1 MRCALALALVVGL
14 LAAVAPA
21 SAAGQRVET
30 IRGASGPGPAR
41 LDRVTVVEQG
51 PRSAD
56 TVLVLVPGTAS
67 GAGDFTL
74 VGRELMR
81 RVDDLQVWSMDRRG
95 NALEDTSR
103 FEDALEGR
111 ITPRAAFDYYLGW
124 LADPTISPH
133 FEPPDEAE
141 LSFAREWGLPLQ
153 VADLRRVVRAA
164 GRGGRRVVLG
174 GHSLGASVTL
184 AYAAWDFAG
193 RPGHRDLD
201 GMVLID
207 GGLLGSF
214 AVPTYAEVRR
224 RLAELRRGSS
234 FLDLTGLGL
243 PWAAGVLA
251 EAGSVLALQEPA
263 APSVLQASGLLP
275 GAFTPPVPVT
285 NRGLLGHSFDATTA
299 PPELELIRVRAGR
312 LAATGEPRDWRD
324 GEVTPIA
331 NLARLF
337 AQEPVNALE
346 WFYPARLN
354 LDVDAAN
361 DLRRTRA
368 ARLLGLRLEHTRSV
382 PDPLY
387 ALQTDL
393 TDGDVL
399 RGARR
404 FLDRSRSP
412 RSRAVLV
419 DASDEQSH
427 LDPLT
432 AAPGRNRFL
441 RTVVPF
447 LRRLVR

>member
-1 MRCALALALVVGL
+1 MRAALALLVLVL
-14 LAAVAPA
+14 LALAAAPA
-21 SAAGQRVET
+21 GAAAQRVET
-30 IRGASGPGPAR
+30 IRGASGPGPAA

-51 PRSAD
+51 PRDAD

-74 VGRELMR
+74 VGRELVR
-81 RVDDLQVWSMDRRG
+81 RVPGLQVWSMDRRG

-103 FEDALEGR
+103 FEAALAGR
-111 ITPRAAFDYYLGW
+111 ISAREAFDYYLGW
-124 LADPTISPH
+124 LADPSISPR
-133 FEPPDEAE
+133 FQPRDEAE
-141 LSFAREWGLPLQ
+141 LGFAREWGLPLQ
-153 VADLRRVVRAA
+153 IADLRRVIQRAR
-164 GRGGRRVVLG
+164 RGGRRVVLG

-214 AVPTYAEVRR
+214 TVPTFADVRR
-224 RLAELRRGSS
+224 RLAAIRSGSP

-243 PWAAGVLA
+243 PWAAGVFA
-251 EAGSVLALQEPA
+251 ETGSLLALKEPT
-263 APSVLQASGLLP
+263 APSVLQGFPLLP
-275 GAFTPPVPVT
+275 EAFRPPVPVT
-285 NRGLLGHSFDATTA
+285 NRGLLGFSFDATTA
-299 PPELELIRVRAGR
+299 PEGLELIRVRAGR
-312 LAATGEPRDWRD
+312 LASGGEPRDWRD

-337 AQEPVNALE
+337 AQRPVNGLE
-346 WFYPARLN
+346 WYYPARLN

-368 ARLLGLRLEHTRSV
+368 ARLLGLRLAHTRSV

-387 ALQTDL
+387 ALETDL
-393 TDGDVL
+393 TDGRVL

-404 FLDRSRSP
+404 FLARSDSP

-419 DASDEQSH
+419 DAAREQSH

-432 AAPGRNRFL
+432 AAPRRNRFL

-447 LRRLVR
+447 LRRLAR

>member
-1 MRCALALALVVGL
+1 MRAALALLVLALVL
-14 LAAVAPA
+14 AVAVPEA
-21 SAAGQRVET
+21 SARRVET
-30 IRGASGPGPAR
+30 LRGASGPGPAS
-41 LDRVTVVEQG
+41 LDRVTVLKQG
-51 PRSAD
+51 PRRAE

-74 VGRELMR
+74 VGRELVR
-81 RVDDLQVWSMDRRG
+81 RVPGLQVWSMDRRG

-103 FEDALEGR
+103 FEAALAGR
-111 ITPRAAFDYYLGW
+111 ISAREAFDYYLGW
-124 LADPTISPH
+124 LADPSITPH
-133 FEPPDEAE
+133 FEPRDEAD
-141 LSFAREWGLPLQ
+141 LAYAREWGLPLQ
-153 VADLRRVVRAA
+153 IADLRRVVRAA

-214 AVPTYAEVRR
+214 TVPTFADVRR
-224 RLAELRRGSS
+224 RLAALRRGSP

-243 PWAAGVLA
+243 PWASGVFA
-251 EAGSVLALQEPA
+251 EAGSLLALKEPT
-263 APSVLQASGLLP
+263 APSVLQGFPLLP
-275 GAFTPPVPVT
+275 EAFRPPVPVT
-285 NRGLLGHSFDATTA
+285 NRGLLGHSFDETTA
-299 PPELELIRVRAGR
+299 PAGLELIRVQAGR
-312 LAATGEPRDWRD
+312 LAATGEPRDWVD

-337 AQEPVNALE
+337 AQEPVNGLE
-346 WFYPARLN
+346 WYYPARLN

-393 TDGDVL
+393 TDGRVL

-404 FLDRSRSP
+404 FLARSASP

-419 DASDEQSH
+419 DAAREQSH

-432 AAPGRNRFL
+432 AAPERNRFL

-447 LRRLVR
+447 LRRLAR